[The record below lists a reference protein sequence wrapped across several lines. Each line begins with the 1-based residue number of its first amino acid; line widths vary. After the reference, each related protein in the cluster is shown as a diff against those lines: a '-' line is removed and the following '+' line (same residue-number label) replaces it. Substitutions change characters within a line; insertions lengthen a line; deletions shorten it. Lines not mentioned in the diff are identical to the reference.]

1 MSNIISNID
10 EVLGNIN
17 IAATKVGRD
26 PKEIKLIAVTKTK
39 PVEDIQQALGYGVID
54 AGENKVQEIR
64 DKYEVFGDKINW
76 HMIGHL
82 QTNKVKYIVDKVTL
96 IHSVDSMKLAEKID
110 AEANKKGIIIDVL
123 VQVNVAKEDSKFGI
137 YVEEVIDFISEVS
150 KLSNI
155 RVKGLMTIAP
165 YVDNPEENRPI
176 FRKIKEIVIDIKSK
190 NIDNVTMDIISMGMT
205 NDYMIAI
212 EEGSTMVR
220 VGTAIFGKRNYVK

>member
-39 PVEDIQQALGYGVID
+39 PVEDIQQALGHGVID

-110 AEANKKGIIIDVL
+110 AEANKKGIIMDVL